1 MSVFRLSKEVR
12 DVKRKART
20 AGAGRER
27 YTSEPGYSK
36 REEISL
42 EPVHPPRSDFQ
53 DREQHA
59 QRSYSY
65 RGEERTERTERAER
79 GSQYSWEPL
88 PRSVRSG
95 EESRGPR
102 YSYRR

>member
-20 AGAGRER
+20 GGAGRER
-27 YTSEPGYSK
+27 YTSEPGYTK

-53 DREQHA
+53 EREQHA

-65 RGEERTERTERAER
+65 RGEERTERAER

>member
-20 AGAGRER
+20 GGAGRER

-53 DREQHA
+53 EREQHA

-65 RGEERTERTERAER
+65 RGEERAERAER

>member
-1 MSVFRLSKEVR
+1 MSKEVR

-53 DREQHA
+53 EREQHA

-65 RGEERTERTERAER
+65 RGEERAERAER
-79 GSQYSWEPL
+79 GPQYSWEPL

>member
-1 MSVFRLSKEVR
+1 MSREVR
-12 DVKRKART
+12 EARRKART
-20 AGAGRER
+20 GQGRDR
-27 YTSEPGYSK
+27 YTSETGYSK

-42 EPVHPPRSDFQ
+42 EPVHPPRGEYQERDQ
-53 DREQHA
+53 PG
-59 QRSYSY
+59 QRGYY
-65 RGEERTERTERAER
+65 RGEERAER

>member
-20 AGAGRER
+20 GGAGRER

-42 EPVHPPRSDFQ
+42 EPVHMLRLTF
-53 DREQHA
+53 
-59 QRSYSY
+59 
-65 RGEERTERTERAER
+65 RAFNFHTPIDH
-79 GSQYSWEPL
+79 SAL
-88 PRSVRSG
+88 
-95 EESRGPR
+95 
-102 YSYRR
+102 

>member
-1 MSVFRLSKEVR
+1 MSQEVR

-20 AGAGRER
+20 GGAGRER

-53 DREQHA
+53 EREQHA
-59 QRSYSY
+59 QGLHS
-65 RGEERTERTERAER
+65 GIF
-79 GSQYSWEPL
+79 
-88 PRSVRSG
+88 SVRVQRSNAF
-95 EESRGPR
+95 SKSTPTADT
-102 YSYRR
+102 